1 MNELIDSAWGTGFS
15 WLGDAALSSFDAYKL
30 LFLPGTMATR
40 AWVSQKRAQAVFWNA
55 RRRVPAYR
63 AFLREHGAEHV
74 RSFSELP
81 ITSKD
86 NYIRKYPLEA
96 LCQGGALPERGAV
109 IDESSG
115 SSGTASNWVRG
126 EGERYAVRRL
136 IQFSARAA
144 FGAEKFILLNS
155 FALGPWATGM
165 NVSMA
170 LVDHCVLKSIG
181 PDAKKLGN
189 TLRLLGPGYRY
200 VITGYPPFLKAFVES
215 EDLDWK
221 AYDIC
226 AVVGGEGMS
235 EPLRAVLNRYFKKT
249 ISSFGASDLE
259 INLATENDYTIA
271 LRRAASENPE
281 LARELFGADTLP
293 MVFQYDPLNVLIENG
308 PEQNLLFTLNRKE
321 NVSPRIRYDLRDRG
335 LVRSV
340 AQVSEVLA
348 ARGVRLEHAGP
359 RLDLPLLFHFG
370 RQELA
375 VAFYGCKISPED
387 LQNAILRVPEL
398 SPSIAEFALHPF
410 EDEQANKRLEFW
422 FELKPGA
429 SAPADSGLPARIHA
443 ELAAVNQDFRE
454 SLRMAPADRRPTLRF
469 FESGQSP
476 MSGQDPRVKKRYI
489 ITDAH

>member
-1 MNELIDSAWGTGFS
+1 MNELIDSAWGAGFS
-15 WLGDAALSSFDAYKL
+15 FLGDAALSSWDAYKL
-30 LFLPGTMATR
+30 LFAPGTMATR
-40 AWVSQKRAQAVFWNA
+40 SWISRKRAAAVFWNA
-55 RRRVPAYR
+55 RRHVPAYR
-63 AFLREHGAEHV
+63 AFLREQGAEHV
-74 RSFSELP
+74 RSFAEVP

-86 NYIRKYPLEA
+86 NYIRKYPLES
-96 LCQGGALPERGAV
+96 LCQGGRLPERGAV

-170 LVDHCVLKSIG
+170 LVDRCVLKSIG

-200 VITGYPPFLKAFVES
+200 VITGYPPFLKAFVET
-215 EDLDWK
+215 EDIDWK
-221 AYDIC
+221 KYDIC

-271 LRRAASENPE
+271 LRRAASTNSR
-281 LARELFGADTLP
+281 LARELFGSDTLP
-293 MVFQYDPLNVLIENG
+293 MVFQFDPLNVLIENG

-321 NVSPRIRYDLRDRG
+321 NVSPRVRYDLRDRG

-340 AQVSEVLA
+340 AEVSELLA
-348 ARGVRLEHAGP
+348 AHGERLEHSGP
-359 RLDLPLLFHFG
+359 RLELPLLFHFG
-370 RQELA
+370 RHEHA
-375 VAFYGCKISPED
+375 VAFYGCKITPED
-387 LQNAILRVPEL
+387 LQNAFLRIPEL
-398 SPSIAEFALHPF
+398 AGNISEFALHPF

-422 FELKPGA
+422 FELKAGVVAPE
-429 SAPADSGLPARIHA
+429 SADLAPRIHA
-443 ELAAVNQDFRE
+443 ELSAVNQDFRE
-454 SLRMAPADRRPTLRF
+454 SLRMAPLERRPALRF
-469 FESGQSP
+469 FEANQSP
-476 MSGQDPRVKKRYI
+476 MSGQDPRIKKRYI
-489 ITDAH
+489 INDPH